1 MQERVSLI
9 VYYKSPKALKQIQ
22 QHGNVTYYHK
32 KRHYAILYVDA
43 ADVEKTIKLFKSLRH
58 IRYVEQSQLD
68 QSAYDLTSKNK
79 EDAIQADEPIESE
92 DVK

>member
-32 KRHYAILYVDA
+32 KRHYAVLYVDA
-43 ADVEKTIKLFKSLRH
+43 ADVEKTIKSLKSLRH

-79 EDAIQADEPIESE
+79 EDTIQVDGPIESE

>member
-32 KRHYAILYVDA
+32 KRHYAVLYVDVDA
-43 ADVEKTIKLFKSLRH
+43 VGKTIKTLKTLRH

-68 QSAYDLTSKNK
+68 QSAYNL
-79 EDAIQADEPIESE
+79 ESE

>member
-9 VYYKSPKALKQIQ
+9 VYYKSPKALKLIQ

-32 KRHYAILYVDA
+32 KRHYAVLYVDA
-43 ADVEKTIKLFKSLRH
+43 KDVDKTIKSLKTIRQ

-68 QSAYDLTSKNK
+68 QSAYNLSNDNHDTISQNSN
-79 EDAIQADEPIESE
+79 DIENE

>member
-32 KRHYAILYVDA
+32 KRHYAVLYVDV
-43 ADVEKTIKLFKSLRH
+43 DEVEKTIKSLKSLRH

-68 QSAYDLTSKNK
+68 QSAYNLASENK
-79 EDAIQADEPIESE
+79 EDIIQADEPTEDK

>member
-22 QHGNVTYYHK
+22 QQGNVTYYHK
-32 KRHYAILYVDA
+32 KRHYAVLYVDA

-58 IRYVEQSQLD
+58 IRYVEISQLD
-68 QSAYDLTSKNK
+68 QSAYILENENQVDKIQTK
-79 EDAIQADEPIESE
+79 ETNESE